1 MFIYVMFLPITNT
14 IEASDKSPASLSWI
28 KTIPHVESWIGNIVE
43 NVYIFSDGMS
53 SQFYSRFV
61 FYFLTKI
68 RLENNI
74 TWYNNE
80 RGHEKGPM
88 DDIGGTVK
96 NLVFKR

>member
-1 MFIYVMFLPITNT
+1 
-14 IEASDKSPASLSWI
+14 
-28 KTIPHVESWIGNIVE
+28 
-43 NVYIFSDGMS
+43 MS

-61 FYFLTKI
+61 FYFLIKI

-74 TWYNNE
+74 TWYSNE

>member
-1 MFIYVMFLPITNT
+1 MFLTITNT
-14 IEASDKSPASLSWI
+14 KEASDKSPASLSWI
-28 KTIPHVESWIGNIVE
+28 KTIPHVVW
-43 NVYIFSDGMS
+43 NVIFSGGMS

>member
-1 MFIYVMFLPITNT
+1 MNVNYMFIYVMFLPITNT
-14 IEASDKSPASLSWI
+14 KEASDKLPASLSWI
-28 KTIPHVESWIGNIVE
+28 KTIPHVE
-43 NVYIFSDGMS
+43 S

-96 NLVFKR
+96 NLAFKR